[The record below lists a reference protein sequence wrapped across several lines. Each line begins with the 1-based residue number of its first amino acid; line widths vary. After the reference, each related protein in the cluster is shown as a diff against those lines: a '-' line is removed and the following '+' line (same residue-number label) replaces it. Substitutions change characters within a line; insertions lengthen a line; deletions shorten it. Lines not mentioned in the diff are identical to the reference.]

1 MRTSFISALWAR
13 LACYGRPFC
22 LLAVFVAL
30 WQAVFS
36 SGLVNPMFLPSPAE
50 VLDKAGQLAH
60 QDRIG
65 ADVAATLWRALAG
78 FGLAFCMGVP
88 GGLALG
94 ASDTLYSYFELPMD
108 YCRSIPPVIL
118 FPLALLLFG
127 IGEASRIAV
136 VVFGCLPILLV
147 SVAVGVR
154 SGSRQ
159 RRDVAIALGASTI
172 RMFLSVIV
180 PEALPS
186 IFVGARVALSM
197 AIIIAV
203 VTEMLVGAKYGLGGR
218 VISAQIAY
226 DTPELYC
233 NIIIVGLAGLAINKL
248 CSAIQAWLIHWE

>member
-1 MRTSFISALWAR
+1 MRQA
-13 LACYGRPFC
+13 RPFI
-22 LLAVFVAL
+22 LLGGLIAL
-30 WQAVFS
+30 WQVVS
-36 SGLVNPMFLPSPAE
+36 TLELINPMFLPSPLE
-50 VLDKAGQLAH
+50 VFSKARQLA
-60 QDRIG
+60 QQGRFG

-78 FGLAFCMGVP
+78 FGIAFCLGAP
-88 GGLALG
+88 GGLVLG
-94 ASDTLYSYFELPMD
+94 ASDKLFSYFELPID

-118 FPLALLLFG
+118 FPLALLFFG

-136 VVFGCLPILLV
+136 VAFGCLPILLV

-159 RRDVAIALGASTI
+159 RRDVALFMGASNV
-172 RMFLSVIV
+172 RLFFDVIV

-203 VTEMLVGAKYGLGGR
+203 VTEMLVGAKFGLGGR

-226 DTPELYC
+226 DTPDLYC
-233 NIIIVGLAGLAINKL
+233 TIIVVGLAGLAINKL
-248 CSAIQAWLIHWE
+248 CSVIQNHVVHWE